1 MRLLLVEDDPR
12 LAHAV
17 RTWLGHGR
25 IAVDWITQGREVETA
40 LREQAY
46 DWLVLDLGLPDMPGE
61 EALRGL
67 RAAGFELPVVVMTAR
82 EHVADRI
89 RLLDLGADDFL
100 VKPVHL
106 DELAARLRALQ
117 RRHGA
122 QPGRTRLS
130 TAHLD
135 TPADLALRHG
145 AVCLVPA
152 SRTVSVG
159 GQYVPLTNREFGLL
173 ETLLRH
179 KGQVVTREQ
188 LLESVDG
195 WTDEPAGNALVVHV
209 HHLRRKLGGG
219 LIKTVRGQGYTL
231 AADS

>member
-25 IAVDWITQGREVETA
+25 IEVDWITHGREVEAA
-40 LREQAY
+40 LRAQAY

-61 EALRGL
+61 DALRGL
-67 RAAGFELPVVVMTAR
+67 RLAGFELPVVVMTAR

-117 RRHGA
+117 RRHGTQPGLLAA
-122 QPGRTRLS
+122 QPD
-130 TAHLD
+130 D
-135 TPADLALRHG
+135 TADLALRHG
-145 AVCLVPA
+145 PVRLVPA
-152 SRTVSVG
+152 SRTVSVA

-188 LLESVDG
+188 LLESMDG
-195 WTDEPAGNALVVHV
+195 WSDEPVGNAVVVHV

-231 AADS
+231 SADT